1 MDLKLQGKLAVVTGS
16 TGAGIGKE
24 IALEFARRG
33 AIVVVNGSKISIVD
47 SAVDDIAKELKIASK
62 NRVVGLSGDVGSETG
77 VNAFIKQLEAVEE
90 QIGKKVHVLVNNV
103 GIFHS
108 QDFVDVTDEKWMHYY
123 QI

>member
-33 AIVVVNGSKISIVD
+33 AIVVVND